1 MKILFNFGEKRRIYC
16 GRQALG
22 FLPLMLRGQWYW
34 SVTFVKHSFHFYRA
48 GRYHHAAISLHTM
61 LSSYPQHHGWRCL
74 KCAHG
79 KAWVLPSSRLW
90 KPSIRLGFVLG
101 FIFILYTNTP
111 FGGQECDTC
120 RVPSECHPL
129 AMQLRHLLMSGVV
142 FCVPTTQYMQPCQAF
157 EHERCD
163 WCWRPSKNVQSFSN
177 GLINPKMKSRVPAV
191 IPLIIHWRS

>member
-1 MKILFNFGEKRRIYC
+1 MILICNFCEAFI
-16 GRQALG
+16 
-22 FLPLMLRGQWYW
+22 PLVSSG
-34 SVTFVKHSFHFYRA
+34 T
-48 GRYHHAAISLHTM
+48 ISSCCDFPPHDAFF
-61 LSSYPQHHGWRCL
+61 LSSASWLTVPQMR
-74 KCAHG
+74 
-79 KAWVLPSSRLW
+79 AWEGLGLPSSRLW